1 MALRRRIAGACTAVA
16 MAMLAPFPAGAAGL
30 AGPTAPRGEDSGTD
44 AMGAP
49 GGGSGAGTATPGR
62 GPVVRP
68 VPGAVVEGFQAPAS
82 EYGPGHR
89 GVDLEA
95 SAGSEVLAALG
106 GVVSFAGPVA
116 GTTYVTVQHDGGLST
131 TYGDLS
137 DLRVTEGDAVEA
149 GQVLGVLAE
158 GAGAL
163 DWGARLDGIY
173 VDPLSLLAPLR
184 VHLVDPARLVD
195 PVAPPLGAVPVS
207 ADGGW
212 VWPAAGRITSGF
224 GFRVHPILRTR
235 RLHAGADIAA
245 PTGAPIVA
253 ANAGTVVVAG
263 SAGGYGLAVYLDH
276 GGIVTRYGH
285 ASAVLVRAGQHVER
299 GQLIAR
305 VGSTGQ
311 STGPHLH
318 FEVRPGGAPVDPVA
332 FYSSQ
337 R

>member
-1 MALRRRIAGACTAVA
+1 MALRRRLAAACTAVVMTA
-16 MAMLAPFPAGAAGL
+16 LLPFSAAAAPGERDGAPAA
-30 AGPTAPRGEDSGTD
+30 GTD
-44 AMGAP
+44 ATGGA
-49 GGGSGAGTATPGR
+49 GAGSGAGTDTPGR

-68 VPGAVVEGFQAPAS
+68 VPGAVVEDFQAPAS
-82 EYGPGHR
+82 DYGPGHR

-95 SAGSEVLAALG
+95 GAGDEVLAALD

-116 GTTYVTVQHDGGLST
+116 GTTYVTVDHDGGLST
-131 TYGDLS
+131 TYGDLT
-137 DLRVTEGDAVEA
+137 DLRVAEGDEVAA
-149 GQVLGVLAE
+149 GEVLGVLA
-158 GAGAL
+158 GTATAL
-163 DWGARLDGIY
+163 DWGARLDGGY
-173 VDPLSLLAPLR
+173 VDPLSLLSPLR

-195 PVAPPLGAVPVS
+195 PVAPPVGMPPPT

-224 GFRVHPILRTR
+224 GYRVHPISGDR

-253 ANAGTVVVAG
+253 ANAGTVAVAG
-263 SAGGYGLAVYLDH
+263 PAGGYGLAVYLDH

-285 ASAVLVRAGQHVER
+285 ASAVLVRAGQRVER

-305 VGSTGQ
+305 VGSTGR

-332 FYSSQ
+332 FYASQ